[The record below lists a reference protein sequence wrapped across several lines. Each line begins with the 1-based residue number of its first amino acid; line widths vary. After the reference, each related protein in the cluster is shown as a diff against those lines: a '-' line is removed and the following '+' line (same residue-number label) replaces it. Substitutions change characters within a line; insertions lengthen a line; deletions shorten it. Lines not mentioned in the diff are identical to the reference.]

1 MIGTE
6 LGVFDKTVAKALV
19 PIKPT
24 KDRCERGINS
34 GLVRDGL
41 RAQFS
46 HRVEGIPHSRSKP
59 LPETLQR
66 EILDHGDHRSA
77 LTPIHLE

>member
-24 KDRCERGINS
+24 KDR
-34 GLVRDGL
+34 
-41 RAQFS
+41 
-46 HRVEGIPHSRSKP
+46 
-59 LPETLQR
+59 
-66 EILDHGDHRSA
+66 
-77 LTPIHLE
+77 